1 VAAELGDEDLSA
13 LATDLPEGIRVEP
26 LYTAHR
32 EDCRQPR
39 RPGRPL
45 LGWFLTPCCEA
56 ADPDALNAQL
66 RGEVKGGARAA
77 WLRLDAAARSGLD
90 ADAARDR
97 AALDG
102 LAAYHIGD
110 LEAALDGL
118 HLEQLAILLDA
129 GANAL
134 PAAALTLALAERRG
148 LEWASL
154 ELHWNCDPL
163 GSLATDGRTPA
174 ALDDLKVEMRQLSSF
189 CGAALPAATAV
200 TVSDLPYH
208 GAGATIVEELA
219 MSAATLVTYLRWMDD
234 GGWAPEEALDH
245 ILLRAAVGR
254 DLFLNLAKLRA
265 LRLLWHK
272 IAGACGIAEP
282 PPARLHAVTSDRPL
296 TARDPWVNMLR
307 ATTQTLAAVTGGAD
321 FVTTAAWDR
330 TLGSP
335 SSDARRLARN
345 TQSIL
350 GEEAAI
356 GAVLDP
362 GGGAHYVERLTEE
375 LARGAWRL
383 LREIEAS
390 GGAEAVLADGWLG
403 ARLDARRQARHT
415 AVRDGHLVLTGVNRF
430 PDEGE

>member
-1 VAAELGDEDLSA
+1 M
-13 LATDLPEGIRVEP
+13 AT
-26 LYTAHR
+26 Y
-32 EDCRQPR
+32 
-39 RPGRPL
+39 GR
-45 LGWFLTPCCEA
+45 
-56 ADPDALNAQL
+56 
-66 RGEVKGGARAA
+66 
-77 WLRLDAAARSGLD
+77 S
-90 ADAARDR
+90 
-97 AALDG
+97 
-102 LAAYHIGD
+102 
-110 LEAALDGL
+110 
-118 HLEQLAILLDA
+118 
-129 GANAL
+129 
-134 PAAALTLALAERRG
+134 
-148 LEWASL
+148 
-154 ELHWNCDPL
+154 
-163 GSLATDGRTPA
+163 PA

-234 GGWAPEEALDH
+234 GGWAPEDALDH

-430 PDEGE
+430 PDEGEEAPVRGRPDQEAAARRAVERLETHRAARGEAPDLQLACALDRMAVWVKMAAQGATLGEIGTALRRGAPVSMPPLPQARDEEALGSS